1 MESVVENEP
10 LLSIENL
17 SKSFYMHMADRQIK
31 GCQNITLAIQEGEF
45 VGITGRSGS
54 GKSTILRCIYRTNL
68 PESGSIWYRSAS
80 FGKVDLCTVG
90 EREMIHIRAYEM
102 GYVSQFLNALPR
114 QTA

>member
-1 MESVVENEP
+1 MSSVIETNQVDQATSEP

-17 SKSFYMHMADRQIK
+17 SKSFYMHMADRRIN
-31 GCQNITLAIQEGEF
+31 GCQNITLAVNEGEF

-102 GYVSQFLNALPR
+102 GYVSQFL
-114 QTA
+114 